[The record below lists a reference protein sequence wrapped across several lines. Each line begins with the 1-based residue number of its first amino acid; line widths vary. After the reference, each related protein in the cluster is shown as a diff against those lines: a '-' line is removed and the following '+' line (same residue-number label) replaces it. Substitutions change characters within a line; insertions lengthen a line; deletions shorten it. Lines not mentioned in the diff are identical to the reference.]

1 MKTKSMKLLL
11 TATAL
16 CCAVHAETVAPTID
30 SVDVRP
36 LPHYGRIARKVVG
49 ILNRKHVLSHAF
61 DDEMS
66 RKAWSNL
73 VTQCDYSHSVFLQSD
88 LDAWAEMETRID
100 NALREGD
107 VSFGYEVHRVFVKRL
122 GERVAFVTNL
132 LETQELDFSVQED

>member
-1 MKTKSMKLLL
+1 
-11 TATAL
+11 
-16 CCAVHAETVAPTID
+16 
-30 SVDVRP
+30 
-36 LPHYGRIARKVVG
+36 VVG

-100 NALREGD
+100 DALLAGVREKSAYVFRALQGAPGVEGVTGMGLMIGIKTVKPAGD
-107 VSFGYEVHRVFVKRL
+107 VVRACMEKGVLCLTAKDKVRLLPALNIPMEV
-122 GERVAFVTNL
+122 
-132 LETQELDFSVQED
+132 LEKAVEIIKSVCAE